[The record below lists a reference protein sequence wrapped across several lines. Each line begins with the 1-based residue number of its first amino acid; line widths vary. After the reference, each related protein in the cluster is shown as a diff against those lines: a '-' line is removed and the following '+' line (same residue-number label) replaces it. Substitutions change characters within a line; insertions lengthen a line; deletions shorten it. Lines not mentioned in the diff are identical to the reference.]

1 MLRLG
6 GGRPRRYGD
15 TSSPPQALPTAFE
28 AEKRSDGRSLTGSC
42 LGDTTLHRQGHSLL
56 VCSRSQHKGCGFSQ
70 SGWIPL
76 QSNWKRGNIRNE
88 AGAGPCSTSLSS
100 LTGNLGTAPGLG
112 GRELATDLRTSAEEG
127 SYIPS
132 GLI

>member
-1 MLRLG
+1 MLHLQG
-6 GGRPRRYGD
+6 GWPRWYGD
-15 TSSPPQALPTAFE
+15 TSPPQALPTAFE

-42 LGDTTLHRQGHSLL
+42 LGDTTLHQQGHSLL

-76 QSNWKRGNIRNE
+76 QSNWKSGNIRNE
-88 AGAGPCSTSLSS
+88 AGAPCSTSLSS
-100 LTGNLGTAPGLG
+100 LMGNLGTTPSLG

-127 SYIPS
+127 NYIPS